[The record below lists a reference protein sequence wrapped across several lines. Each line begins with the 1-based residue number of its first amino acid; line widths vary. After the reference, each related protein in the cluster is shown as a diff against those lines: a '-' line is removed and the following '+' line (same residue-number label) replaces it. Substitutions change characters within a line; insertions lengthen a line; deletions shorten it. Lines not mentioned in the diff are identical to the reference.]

1 MEIPKELK
9 DEIGNYCKVNEITNL
24 EEFVIKLLRQGF
36 TAEKYGATP
45 SIFNKLGQKTPVEE
59 IKPISLEVPESIK
72 KHVASV
78 KKVKD
83 EIEAEVKINNKEISE
98 RDQKNKKDLY
108 GE

>member
-9 DEIGNYCKVNEITNL
+9 DEIGNYCKVNEITNIDG
-24 EEFVIKLLRQGF
+24 FIIKLLRQGF
-36 TAEKYGATP
+36 TTEKYGATP
-45 SIFNKLGQKTPVEE
+45 SIFNKLDQKTPVEE
-59 IKPISLEVPESIK
+59 IKPISLEVPETIK
-72 KHVASV
+72 KQVATV

-83 EIEAEVKINNKEISE
+83 KIDAEVKISNKEISE

>member
-9 DEIGNYCKVNEITNL
+9 DEIWNYCKVNDITNVDG
-24 EEFVIKLLRQGF
+24 FIMKLLRQGF
-36 TAEKYGATP
+36 TAEKYGAVP
-45 SIFNKLGQKTPVEE
+45 SIFNNAAPKTPVEE
-59 IKPISLEVPESIK
+59 IKTISLEIPETIK
-72 KHVASV
+72 KHAATV

-83 EIEAEVKINNKEISE
+83 KIEAEVKTNNKEISS